1 MFLRPIQTIFL
12 LTFKLIFK
20 YLSKL
25 DIFKTALNILS
36 INSFHSLFRAL
47 FSTTYLLSSTVGIG
61 PTFRVLYNIRG
72 LLRRIAYQGVQPL
85 NDFTSILSVYPNL
98 NRQVLITISNVFI
111 PYWKDCIKYP
121 KLFYNL
127 FNIFFLLNSLGL
139 FKFIFKLTYSIG
151 KMITGSILIT
161 LGILWN
167 DSLQTIDY
175 LKDFAYLIKDNLE
188 YYLDIKISSLKT
200 GIDIPNNTISTTI

>member
-72 LLRRIAYQGVQPL
+72 L
-85 NDFTSILSVYPNL
+85 
-98 NRQVLITISNVFI
+98 
-111 PYWKDCIKYP
+111 
-121 KLFYNL
+121 
-127 FNIFFLLNSLGL
+127 
-139 FKFIFKLTYSIG
+139 
-151 KMITGSILIT
+151 
-161 LGILWN
+161 
-167 DSLQTIDY
+167 
-175 LKDFAYLIKDNLE
+175 
-188 YYLDIKISSLKT
+188 
-200 GIDIPNNTISTTI
+200 